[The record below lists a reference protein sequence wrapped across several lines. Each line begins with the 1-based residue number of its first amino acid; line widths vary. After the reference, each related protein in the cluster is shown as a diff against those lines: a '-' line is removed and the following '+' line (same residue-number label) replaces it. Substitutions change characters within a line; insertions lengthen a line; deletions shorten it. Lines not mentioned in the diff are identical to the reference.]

1 METILYISVKTVSV
15 VFILYKVW
23 NMIFSKRMENFWDM
37 LHNWARIA
45 RIRLWKY
52 RKKRMAKKARRAR
65 RKAIMQKP
73 LLPKEQSVDK
83 TSQQAPLSTSEITAM
98 LEKVAQR
105 FEDGHEDEPLQLPV
119 EEKPKPKIKPVVFDD
134 PNEVMGVARKTPT
147 RSIELK
153 QVELPVD
160 EDVNPEDVED
170 NFVPQKRLPKE
181 DMQELMSSESIPD
194 PEFSK
199 ACTFEE
205 LGNVADVLLN
215 KTTDKG
221 KIMDAAETLYKLQ
234 DSDIYHFYTTSISTE
249 KQVDRLLRDNLDG
262 AGRRLNGKQSER
274 IPDSFTLTHFN
285 LQSLLR
291 LIGINLCNIAS
302 FFHSANF

>member
-23 NMIFSKRMENFWDM
+23 NMIFNKRMENFWDM

-52 RKKRMAKKARRAR
+52 RKKRMAEKARRAR

-119 EEKPKPKIKPVVFDD
+119 EEKLKPKIKPVVFDD
-134 PNEVMGVARKTPT
+134 PNEVMGKSNIIYYEDPEVARKTPT

-153 QVELPVD
+153 QVELPID

-170 NFVPQKRLPKE
+170 NFVPQKRLSQE
-181 DMQELMSSESIPD
+181 DMKELMSSESIPD
-194 PEFSK
+194 PEFSG

-205 LGNVADVLLN
+205 LGNVADILLN
-215 KTTDKG
+215 RTTDKE

-249 KQVDRLLRDNLDG
+249 KQVDRLLKDNLDG

-274 IPDSFTLTHFN
+274 IAVDWNKFM
-285 LQSLLR
+285 
-291 LIGINLCNIAS
+291 
-302 FFHSANF
+302 

>member
-1 METILYISVKTVSV
+1 METILYLSVKTVSV

-52 RKKRMAKKARRAR
+52 RKKRIAEKARRAR

-73 LLPKEQSVDK
+73 LLPKEQPVEKS
-83 TSQQAPLSTSEITAM
+83 SQPTPLSTSEITAM

-134 PNEVMGVARKTPT
+134 PNEVMGKSNIIYYEDPEVARKTPT

-170 NFVPQKRLPKE
+170 NFVPQKRLSQE
-181 DMQELMSSESIPD
+181 DMKELMSSESIPD
-194 PEFSK
+194 PEFSG

-215 KTTDKG
+215 RTTDKE

-262 AGRRLNGKQSER
+262 AGRRLNGKQLER
-274 IPDSFTLTHFN
+274 TEIDWNKFM
-285 LQSLLR
+285 
-291 LIGINLCNIAS
+291 
-302 FFHSANF
+302 

>member
-1 METILYISVKTVSV
+1 MIMETILYISVKTVSV

-23 NMIFSKRMENFWDM
+23 NMIFSKRMENLWDM

-52 RKKRMAKKARRAR
+52 RKKRMAEKARRAR
-65 RKAIMQKP
+65 RKAIMQKT

-119 EEKPKPKIKPVVFDD
+119 EEKLKPKIKPVVFDD
-134 PNEVMGVARKTPT
+134 LNEVMGKSNIIYYEDPEVARKTPT

-170 NFVPQKRLPKE
+170 NFVPQKRLSQE
-181 DMQELMSSESIPD
+181 DMKALMSSESIPD
-194 PEFSK
+194 PEFSG

-215 KTTDKG
+215 RTTDKE

-249 KQVDRLLRDNLDG
+249 KQVDRLLKDNLDG

-274 IPDSFTLTHFN
+274 IAVDWNKFM
-285 LQSLLR
+285 
-291 LIGINLCNIAS
+291 
-302 FFHSANF
+302 

>member
-1 METILYISVKTVSV
+1 METILYLSVKTVSV
-15 VFILYKVW
+15 TLILYKVW

-37 LHNWARIA
+37 LHNWVRIA

-52 RKKRMAKKARRAR
+52 RKKRMAEKARRAR
-65 RKAIMQKP
+65 RKVIMRKP
-73 LLPKEQSVDK
+73 LLPKEQPVEKS
-83 TSQQAPLSTSEITAM
+83 SQPAPLSTSEITAM

-105 FEDGHEDEPLQLPV
+105 FEDDHEDEPLQLSV
-119 EEKPKPKIKPVVFDD
+119 EEKPKPIIKPVVFDD
-134 PNEVMGVARKTPT
+134 PNEVMGKSNIIYYEDPEVARKTPT

-170 NFVPQKRLPKE
+170 NFVPQKRLTQE
-181 DMQELMSSESIPD
+181 DIKELMSSESIPD
-194 PEFSK
+194 PDFSG

-205 LGNVADVLLN
+205 LGNVADILLN
-215 KTTDKG
+215 RTTDKE

-234 DSDIYHFYTTSISTE
+234 DSDIYHFYTTSVSTE

-262 AGRRLNGKQSER
+262 TGRRLNGKQPER
-274 IPDSFTLTHFN
+274 TEIDWNKFM
-285 LQSLLR
+285 
-291 LIGINLCNIAS
+291 
-302 FFHSANF
+302 

>member
-1 METILYISVKTVSV
+1 METILYLSVKTVSV

-52 RKKRMAKKARRAR
+52 RKKRIAEKARRAR

-134 PNEVMGVARKTPT
+134 PNEVMGKSNIIYYEDPEVARKTPT

-170 NFVPQKRLPKE
+170 NFVPQKRLSQE
-181 DMQELMSSESIPD
+181 DMKELMSSESIPD
-194 PEFSK
+194 PNFSG

-215 KTTDKG
+215 RTTDKK

-249 KQVDRLLRDNLDG
+249 KQVDRLLKDNLDG
-262 AGRRLNGKQSER
+262 AGRRLNGKQLER
-274 IPDSFTLTHFN
+274 TEIDWNKFM
-285 LQSLLR
+285 
-291 LIGINLCNIAS
+291 
-302 FFHSANF
+302 

>member
-37 LHNWARIA
+37 LHNLARIA

-52 RKKRMAKKARRAR
+52 RKKRMAEKARRAR

-134 PNEVMGVARKTPT
+134 PNEVMGKSNIIYYEDPEVARKTPT

-170 NFVPQKRLPKE
+170 NFVPQKRLSQE
-181 DMQELMSSESIPD
+181 DMKELMSSESIPD
-194 PEFSK
+194 PDFSG

-215 KTTDKG
+215 RTTDKK

-262 AGRRLNGKQSER
+262 AGRRLNGKQLER
-274 IPDSFTLTHFN
+274 TEIDWNKFM
-285 LQSLLR
+285 
-291 LIGINLCNIAS
+291 
-302 FFHSANF
+302 

>member
-1 METILYISVKTVSV
+1 MTTTIFYLSVKAVSATY
-15 VFILYKVW
+15 ILYKVW
-23 NMIFSKRMENFWDM
+23 NMIFSQRMYDVWNM

-52 RKKRMAKKARRAR
+52 RKKRIAEKARRAR

-73 LLPKEQSVDK
+73 LLPKEQPVEKS
-83 TSQQAPLSTSEITAM
+83 SQPTPLSTSEITAM

-134 PNEVMGVARKTPT
+134 PNEVMGKSNIIYYEDPEVARKTPT

-170 NFVPQKRLPKE
+170 NFVPQKRLSQE
-181 DMQELMSSESIPD
+181 DMKELMSSESIPD
-194 PEFSK
+194 PEFSG

-215 KTTDKG
+215 RTTDKE

-234 DSDIYHFYTTSISTE
+234 DSDIYHFYTASISTE
-249 KQVDRLLRDNLDG
+249 KQVDRLLKDNLDG

-274 IPDSFTLTHFN
+274 IAVDWN
-285 LQSLLR
+285 KVM
-291 LIGINLCNIAS
+291 
-302 FFHSANF
+302 

>member
-52 RKKRMAKKARRAR
+52 RKKRMAEKARRAR
-65 RKAIMQKP
+65 RKAIIQKP

-98 LEKVAQR
+98 LEKVSQR
-105 FEDGHEDEPLQLPV
+105 FEDDHEDKPLQLPV

-134 PNEVMGVARKTPT
+134 PNEVMGKSNIIYYEDPEVARKTPT

-170 NFVPQKRLPKE
+170 NFVPQKRLSQE
-181 DMQELMSSESIPD
+181 DMKELMSSESIPD
-194 PEFSK
+194 PEFSG

-215 KTTDKG
+215 RTTDKK

-249 KQVDRLLRDNLDG
+249 KQVDRLLKDNLDG

-274 IPDSFTLTHFN
+274 IAVDWNKFM
-285 LQSLLR
+285 
-291 LIGINLCNIAS
+291 
-302 FFHSANF
+302 

>member
-1 METILYISVKTVSV
+1 MIMETILYLSIKTVSV

-52 RKKRMAKKARRAR
+52 RKKRIAEKARRAR

-73 LLPKEQSVDK
+73 LLPKEQLVDK

-105 FEDGHEDEPLQLPV
+105 FEDDHEDEPLQLPV

-134 PNEVMGVARKTPT
+134 PNEVMGKSNIIYYEDPEVARKTPT

-170 NFVPQKRLPKE
+170 NFVPQKRLSQE
-181 DMQELMSSESIPD
+181 DIKELMSSESIPD
-194 PEFSK
+194 PDFSG

-215 KTTDKG
+215 RTTDKE

-234 DSDIYHFYTTSISTE
+234 DSDIYHFYTASISTE
-249 KQVDRLLRDNLDG
+249 KQVDRLLKDNLDG

-274 IPDSFTLTHFN
+274 IAVDWNKFM
-285 LQSLLR
+285 
-291 LIGINLCNIAS
+291 
-302 FFHSANF
+302 

>member
-1 METILYISVKTVSV
+1 METILYLFVKTVSV

-23 NMIFSKRMENFWDM
+23 NMIFSKRMYDFWDM

-52 RKKRMAKKARRAR
+52 RKKRIAEKARRAR

-105 FEDGHEDEPLQLPV
+105 FEDEHEDEPLQLPV
-119 EEKPKPKIKPVVFDD
+119 GENPKPKIKPVVFDD
-134 PNEVMGVARKTPT
+134 PNEVMGKSNIIYYEDPEVARKTPT

-170 NFVPQKRLPKE
+170 NFVPQKRLSQE
-181 DMQELMSSESIPD
+181 DMKELMSSESIPD
-194 PEFSK
+194 PDFSG

-215 KTTDKG
+215 RTTDKE

-234 DSDIYHFYTTSISTE
+234 DSDIYHFYTASISTE

-274 IPDSFTLTHFN
+274 IAVDWNKFM
-285 LQSLLR
+285 
-291 LIGINLCNIAS
+291 
-302 FFHSANF
+302 

>member
-1 METILYISVKTVSV
+1 METILYLSVKTVSV

-52 RKKRMAKKARRAR
+52 RKKRIAEKARRAR

-73 LLPKEQSVDK
+73 LLPKEQPVEKS
-83 TSQQAPLSTSEITAM
+83 SQPTPLSTSEITAM

-134 PNEVMGVARKTPT
+134 PNEVMGKSNIIYYEDPEVARKTPT

-170 NFVPQKRLPKE
+170 NFVPQKRLSQE
-181 DMQELMSSESIPD
+181 DMKELMSSDSIPD
-194 PEFSK
+194 PDFSG

-215 KTTDKG
+215 RTTDKK

-262 AGRRLNGKQSER
+262 AGRRLNGKQLER
-274 IPDSFTLTHFN
+274 TEIDWNKFM
-285 LQSLLR
+285 
-291 LIGINLCNIAS
+291 
-302 FFHSANF
+302 

>member
-1 METILYISVKTVSV
+1 MTTTIFYLSVKAVSATY
-15 VFILYKVW
+15 ILYKVW
-23 NMIFSKRMENFWDM
+23 NMIFSQRMYDFWNM

-52 RKKRMAKKARRAR
+52 RKKRMEEKARKDR
-65 RKAIMQKP
+65 RKARMQRPMLQKVQSE
-73 LLPKEQSVDK
+73 EQAFQPSSYSDLEA
-83 TSQQAPLSTSEITAM
+83 QAIVEELA
-98 LEKVAQR
+98 KR
-105 FEDGHEDEPLQLPV
+105 FEDTSQDETLKSPV
-119 EEKPKPKIKPVVFDD
+119 EEKPKPKPKPKIKPVVFDD
-134 PNEVMGVARKTPT
+134 PNEVMGKSNIIYYEDPEVARKTPT

-170 NFVPQKRLPKE
+170 NFVPQKRLSQE
-181 DMQELMSSESIPD
+181 DMKELMSSESIPD
-194 PEFSK
+194 PEFSG

-215 KTTDKG
+215 RTTDKE

-249 KQVDRLLRDNLDG
+249 KQVDRLLKDNLDG
-262 AGRRLNGKQSER
+262 AGRRLNGKQLER
-274 IPDSFTLTHFN
+274 TEIDWNKFM
-285 LQSLLR
+285 
-291 LIGINLCNIAS
+291 
-302 FFHSANF
+302 

>member
-1 METILYISVKTVSV
+1 METILYLSVKTVSV

-52 RKKRMAKKARRAR
+52 RKKRIAEKARRAR

-73 LLPKEQSVDK
+73 LLPKEQPVEKS
-83 TSQQAPLSTSEITAM
+83 SQPTPLSTSEITAM

-134 PNEVMGVARKTPT
+134 PNEVMGKSNIIYYEDPEVARKTPT

-170 NFVPQKRLPKE
+170 NFVPQKRLSQE
-181 DMQELMSSESIPD
+181 DMKELMSSESIPD
-194 PEFSK
+194 PDFSG

-215 KTTDKG
+215 RTTDKK

-262 AGRRLNGKQSER
+262 AGRRLNGKQLER
-274 IPDSFTLTHFN
+274 TEIDWNKFM
-285 LQSLLR
+285 
-291 LIGINLCNIAS
+291 
-302 FFHSANF
+302 

>member
-1 METILYISVKTVSV
+1 MIMETILYISVKTVSV

-23 NMIFSKRMENFWDM
+23 NMIFSKRMENLWDM

-52 RKKRMAKKARRAR
+52 RKKRMAEKARRAR
-65 RKAIMQKP
+65 RKAIMQKT

-119 EEKPKPKIKPVVFDD
+119 EEKLKPKIKPVVFDD
-134 PNEVMGVARKTPT
+134 LNEVMGKSNIIYYEDPEVARKTPT

-170 NFVPQKRLPKE
+170 NFVPQKRLSQE
-181 DMQELMSSESIPD
+181 DMKELMSSESIPD
-194 PEFSK
+194 PEFSG

-215 KTTDKG
+215 RTTDKE

-234 DSDIYHFYTTSISTE
+234 DSDIYHFYTASISTE
-249 KQVDRLLRDNLDG
+249 KQVDRLLKDNLDG
-262 AGRRLNGKQSER
+262 AGRRLNSKQLER
-274 IPDSFTLTHFN
+274 TEIDWNKFM
-285 LQSLLR
+285 
-291 LIGINLCNIAS
+291 
-302 FFHSANF
+302 

>member
-1 METILYISVKTVSV
+1 METILYLSVKTVSV

-52 RKKRMAKKARRAR
+52 RKKRIAEKARRAR

-73 LLPKEQSVDK
+73 LLPKEQPVEKS
-83 TSQQAPLSTSEITAM
+83 SQPTPLSTSEITAM

-134 PNEVMGVARKTPT
+134 PNEVMGKSNIIYYEDPEVARKTPT

-153 QVELPVD
+153 QVELPID

-170 NFVPQKRLPKE
+170 NFVPQKRLSQE
-181 DMQELMSSESIPD
+181 DMKELMSSESIPD
-194 PEFSK
+194 PNFSG

-215 KTTDKG
+215 RTTDKK

-249 KQVDRLLRDNLDG
+249 KQVDRLLKDNLDG
-262 AGRRLNGKQSER
+262 AGRRLNGKQLER
-274 IPDSFTLTHFN
+274 TEIDWNKFM
-285 LQSLLR
+285 
-291 LIGINLCNIAS
+291 
-302 FFHSANF
+302 

>member
-1 METILYISVKTVSV
+1 METILYLSVKTVSV

-52 RKKRMAKKARRAR
+52 RKKRMAEKARRAR

-73 LLPKEQSVDK
+73 LLPKEQPVEKS
-83 TSQQAPLSTSEITAM
+83 SQPTPLSTSEITAM

-134 PNEVMGVARKTPT
+134 PNEVMGKSNIIYYEDPEVARKTPT

-170 NFVPQKRLPKE
+170 NFVPQKRLSQE
-181 DMQELMSSESIPD
+181 DMKELMSSESIPD
-194 PEFSK
+194 PDFSG

-215 KTTDKG
+215 KTTDKE

-249 KQVDRLLRDNLDG
+249 KQVDRLLKDNLDG
-262 AGRRLNGKQSER
+262 AGRRLNGKQLER
-274 IPDSFTLTHFN
+274 TEIDWNKFM
-285 LQSLLR
+285 
-291 LIGINLCNIAS
+291 
-302 FFHSANF
+302 

>member
-52 RKKRMAKKARRAR
+52 RKKRMAEKARRAR
-65 RKAIMQKP
+65 RKAIIQKP

-105 FEDGHEDEPLQLPV
+105 FEDGHEDEALQLPV

-134 PNEVMGVARKTPT
+134 PNEVMGKSNIIYYEDPEVARKTPT

-170 NFVPQKRLPKE
+170 NFVPQKRLSQE
-181 DMQELMSSESIPD
+181 DMKELMSSESIPD
-194 PEFSK
+194 PEFSG

-215 KTTDKG
+215 RTTDKK

-262 AGRRLNGKQSER
+262 AGRRLNGKQLER
-274 IPDSFTLTHFN
+274 TEIDWNKFM
-285 LQSLLR
+285 
-291 LIGINLCNIAS
+291 
-302 FFHSANF
+302 

>member
-52 RKKRMAKKARRAR
+52 RKKRMAEKARRAR

-105 FEDGHEDEPLQLPV
+105 FEDGHEDEPLQLSV
-119 EEKPKPKIKPVVFDD
+119 EEKLKPKIKPVVFDD
-134 PNEVMGVARKTPT
+134 PNEVMGKSNIIYYEDPEVARKTPT

-153 QVELPVD
+153 QVELSVD

-170 NFVPQKRLPKE
+170 NFVPQKRLSQE
-181 DMQELMSSESIPD
+181 DMKELMSSESIPD
-194 PEFSK
+194 PEFSG

-215 KTTDKG
+215 RTTDKE

-234 DSDIYHFYTTSISTE
+234 DSDIYHFYTASISTE

-262 AGRRLNGKQSER
+262 AGRRLNGKQLER
-274 IPDSFTLTHFN
+274 TEIDWNKFM
-285 LQSLLR
+285 
-291 LIGINLCNIAS
+291 
-302 FFHSANF
+302 

>member
-52 RKKRMAKKARRAR
+52 RKKRMAEKARRAR
-65 RKAIMQKP
+65 RKAIIQKP

-98 LEKVAQR
+98 LEKVSQR
-105 FEDGHEDEPLQLPV
+105 FEDDHEDKPLQLPV

-134 PNEVMGVARKTPT
+134 PNEVMGKSNIIYYEDPEVARKTPT
-147 RSIELK
+147 RSIDLK
-153 QVELPVD
+153 QIELPVD

-170 NFVPQKRLPKE
+170 NFVPQKRLSQE
-181 DMQELMSSESIPD
+181 DMKALMSSESIPD
-194 PEFSK
+194 PEFSG

-215 KTTDKG
+215 RTTDKE

-249 KQVDRLLRDNLDG
+249 KQVDRLLKDNLDG
-262 AGRRLNGKQSER
+262 AGRRLNGMQSER
-274 IPDSFTLTHFN
+274 IAVDWNKFM
-285 LQSLLR
+285 
-291 LIGINLCNIAS
+291 
-302 FFHSANF
+302 

>member
-1 METILYISVKTVSV
+1 METILYLSIKTVSV

-52 RKKRMAKKARRAR
+52 RKKRIAEKARRAR

-73 LLPKEQSVDK
+73 LLPKEQPVEKS
-83 TSQQAPLSTSEITAM
+83 SQPTPLSTSEITAM

-105 FEDGHEDEPLQLPV
+105 FEDEHEDEPLQLPV

-134 PNEVMGVARKTPT
+134 PNEVMGKSNIIYYEDSEVARKTPT

-170 NFVPQKRLPKE
+170 NFVPQKRLSQE
-181 DMQELMSSESIPD
+181 DMKELMSSESIPD
-194 PEFSK
+194 PEFSG

-215 KTTDKG
+215 RTTDKK

-249 KQVDRLLRDNLDG
+249 KQVDRLLKDNLDG
-262 AGRRLNGKQSER
+262 AGRRLNGMQSER
-274 IPDSFTLTHFN
+274 IAVDWNKFM
-285 LQSLLR
+285 
-291 LIGINLCNIAS
+291 
-302 FFHSANF
+302 

>member
-45 RIRLWKY
+45 RVRLWKY
-52 RKKRMAKKARRAR
+52 RKKRIAEKAKRER
-65 RKAIMQKP
+65 RKKIYGKD
-73 LLPKEQSVDK
+73 LPTD
-83 TSQQAPLSTSEITAM
+83 
-98 LEKVAQR
+98 
-105 FEDGHEDEPLQLPV
+105 
-119 EEKPKPKIKPVVFDD
+119 KPKPIQAETPQKAEESPPVDD
-134 PNEVMGVARKTPT
+134 PNEVMGKSNIIYYEDINAARTIPT
-147 RSIELK
+147 RSIPLK
-153 QVELPVD
+153 EVELPVD
-160 EDVNPEDVED
+160 KDINPDDVED
-170 NFVPQKRLPKE
+170 NFVPQKRLSQE
-181 DMQELMSSESIPD
+181 DMKELMSSESIPD
-194 PEFSK
+194 PEFSG

-215 KTTDKG
+215 RTTDKE

-249 KQVDRLLRDNLDG
+249 KQVDRLLKDNLDG

-274 IPDSFTLTHFN
+274 IAVDWNKFM
-285 LQSLLR
+285 
-291 LIGINLCNIAS
+291 
-302 FFHSANF
+302 

>member
-52 RKKRMAKKARRAR
+52 RKKRMAEKARRAR

-98 LEKVAQR
+98 LEKVSQR
-105 FEDGHEDEPLQLPV
+105 FEDDYEDEPLQLPV

-134 PNEVMGVARKTPT
+134 PNEVMGKSNIIYYEDPEIARKTPT

-170 NFVPQKRLPKE
+170 NFVPQKRLSQE
-181 DMQELMSSESIPD
+181 DMKELMSSESIPD
-194 PEFSK
+194 PEFSG

-215 KTTDKG
+215 RTTDKE

-262 AGRRLNGKQSER
+262 AGRRLNGKQLER
-274 IPDSFTLTHFN
+274 TEIDWNKFM
-285 LQSLLR
+285 
-291 LIGINLCNIAS
+291 
-302 FFHSANF
+302 

>member
-1 METILYISVKTVSV
+1 MTTTIFYLSVKAVSATY
-15 VFILYKVW
+15 ILYKVW
-23 NMIFSKRMENFWDM
+23 NMIFSQRMYDFWNM

-52 RKKRMAKKARRAR
+52 RKKRMEEKARKDR
-65 RKAIMQKP
+65 RKARLQRPMLQKVQSE
-73 LLPKEQSVDK
+73 EQAFQPSSYSDLEA
-83 TSQQAPLSTSEITAM
+83 QAIVEELA
-98 LEKVAQR
+98 KR
-105 FEDGHEDEPLQLPV
+105 FEDTSQDETLKSPV
-119 EEKPKPKIKPVVFDD
+119 EEKPKPKPKPKIKPVVFDD
-134 PNEVMGVARKTPT
+134 PNEVMGKSNIIYYEDPEVARKTPT

-170 NFVPQKRLPKE
+170 NFVPQKRLSQE
-181 DMQELMSSESIPD
+181 DMKELMSSESIPD
-194 PEFSK
+194 PEFSG

-215 KTTDKG
+215 RTTDKE

-249 KQVDRLLRDNLDG
+249 KQVDRLLKDNLDG
-262 AGRRLNGKQSER
+262 AGRRQNGKQSER
-274 IPDSFTLTHFN
+274 IAVDWNKFM
-285 LQSLLR
+285 
-291 LIGINLCNIAS
+291 
-302 FFHSANF
+302 

>member
-23 NMIFSKRMENFWDM
+23 NMIFNKRMENFWDM

-52 RKKRMAKKARRAR
+52 RKKRMAEKARRAR

-73 LLPKEQSVDK
+73 LLPKEQLVDK

-134 PNEVMGVARKTPT
+134 PNEVMGKSNIIYYEDPEVARKTPT

-170 NFVPQKRLPKE
+170 NFVPQKRLSQE
-181 DMQELMSSESIPD
+181 DMKELMSSESIPD
-194 PEFSK
+194 PEFSG

-205 LGNVADVLLN
+205 LGNVADILLN
-215 KTTDKG
+215 RTTDKE

-249 KQVDRLLRDNLDG
+249 KQVDRLLKDNLDG

-274 IPDSFTLTHFN
+274 IAVDWNKFM
-285 LQSLLR
+285 
-291 LIGINLCNIAS
+291 
-302 FFHSANF
+302 

>member
-1 METILYISVKTVSV
+1 MTTTILYLSVKAVSATY
-15 VFILYKVW
+15 ILYKVW
-23 NMIFSKRMENFWDM
+23 NMIFSRRMYDFWNM
-37 LHNWARIA
+37 LYNWARIA

-52 RKKRMAKKARRAR
+52 QKKRMAEKARKVR
-65 RKAIMQKP
+65 RKARTQKP
-73 LLPKEQSVDK
+73 MLQKVQPEEKPFQPASY
-83 TSQQAPLSTSEITAM
+83 SESEAQVI
-98 LEKVAQR
+98 LEELTMR
-105 FEDGHEDEPLQLPV
+105 FEDSSQDQPLKLPI
-119 EEKPKPKIKPVVFDD
+119 ETETKPKIKPVLFDD
-134 PNEVMGVARKTPT
+134 PNEVMGKSNIIYYEDPEVARKTPT
-147 RSIELK
+147 RSMELK
-153 QVELPVD
+153 RVELPVD
-160 EDVNPEDVED
+160 KDVNPEDVDD
-170 NFVPQKRLPKE
+170 NFVPQKRLSKE

-262 AGRRLNGKQSER
+262 AGRRQNGMQSER
-274 IPDSFTLTHFN
+274 TAIDWNKFM
-285 LQSLLR
+285 
-291 LIGINLCNIAS
+291 
-302 FFHSANF
+302 

>member
-1 METILYISVKTVSV
+1 MTTTIFYLSVKAVSATY
-15 VFILYKVW
+15 ILYKVW
-23 NMIFSKRMENFWDM
+23 NMIFSQRMYDFWNM

-52 RKKRMAKKARRAR
+52 RKKRMAEKARRDR

-73 LLPKEQSVDK
+73 LLLKEQSVDK

-119 EEKPKPKIKPVVFDD
+119 EEKLKPKIKPVVFDD
-134 PNEVMGVARKTPT
+134 PNEVMGKSNIIYYEDPEVARKTPT

-170 NFVPQKRLPKE
+170 NFVPQKRLSQE
-181 DMQELMSSESIPD
+181 DMKELMSSESIPD
-194 PEFSK
+194 PDFSG

-215 KTTDKG
+215 RTTDKK

-262 AGRRLNGKQSER
+262 AGRQLNGKQLER
-274 IPDSFTLTHFN
+274 TEIDWNKFM
-285 LQSLLR
+285 
-291 LIGINLCNIAS
+291 
-302 FFHSANF
+302 

>member
-1 METILYISVKTVSV
+1 MIMETILYISVKTVSV

-134 PNEVMGVARKTPT
+134 PNEVMGKSNIIYYEDPEVARKTPT

-170 NFVPQKRLPKE
+170 NFVPQKRLSQE
-181 DMQELMSSESIPD
+181 DMEELMSSESIPD
-194 PEFSK
+194 PEFSG

-215 KTTDKG
+215 RTTDKE

-249 KQVDRLLRDNLDG
+249 KQVDRLLKDNLDG

-274 IPDSFTLTHFN
+274 IAVDWNKFM
-285 LQSLLR
+285 
-291 LIGINLCNIAS
+291 
-302 FFHSANF
+302 

>member
-1 METILYISVKTVSV
+1 METILYLSVKTVSV

-52 RKKRMAKKARRAR
+52 RKKRIAEKARRAR

-73 LLPKEQSVDK
+73 LLPKEQPVEKS
-83 TSQQAPLSTSEITAM
+83 SQPTPLSTSEITAM

-134 PNEVMGVARKTPT
+134 PNEVMGKSNIIYYEDPEVARKTPT

-170 NFVPQKRLPKE
+170 NFVPQKRLSQE
-181 DMQELMSSESIPD
+181 DMKELMSSESIPD
-194 PEFSK
+194 PEFSG

-215 KTTDKG
+215 KTTDKE

-262 AGRRLNGKQSER
+262 AGRRLNGKQLER
-274 IPDSFTLTHFN
+274 TEIDWNKFM
-285 LQSLLR
+285 
-291 LIGINLCNIAS
+291 
-302 FFHSANF
+302 

>member
-52 RKKRMAKKARRAR
+52 RKKRMAEKARRAR
-65 RKAIMQKP
+65 RKAIIQKP

-98 LEKVAQR
+98 LEKVSQR
-105 FEDGHEDEPLQLPV
+105 FEDDHEDKPLQLPV

-134 PNEVMGVARKTPT
+134 PNEVMGKSNIIYYEDPEVARKTPT

-170 NFVPQKRLPKE
+170 NFVPQKRLSQE
-181 DMQELMSSESIPD
+181 DMKELRSSESIPD
-194 PEFSK
+194 PEFSG

-215 KTTDKG
+215 RTTDKK

-274 IPDSFTLTHFN
+274 IAVDWNKFM
-285 LQSLLR
+285 
-291 LIGINLCNIAS
+291 
-302 FFHSANF
+302 

>member
-52 RKKRMAKKARRAR
+52 RKKRIAEKARRAR

-73 LLPKEQSVDK
+73 LLPKEQLVDK

-105 FEDGHEDEPLQLPV
+105 FEDTSQDEPLQLPV

-134 PNEVMGVARKTPT
+134 PNEVMGKSNIIYYEDPEVARKTPT

-170 NFVPQKRLPKE
+170 NFVPQKRLSQE
-181 DMQELMSSESIPD
+181 DMKELMSSESIPD
-194 PEFSK
+194 PDFSG

-215 KTTDKG
+215 RTTDKE

-234 DSDIYHFYTTSISTE
+234 DSDIYHFYTASISTE
-249 KQVDRLLRDNLDG
+249 KQVDRLLKDNLDG
-262 AGRRLNGKQSER
+262 AGRRLNSKQLER
-274 IPDSFTLTHFN
+274 TEIDWNKFM
-285 LQSLLR
+285 
-291 LIGINLCNIAS
+291 
-302 FFHSANF
+302 